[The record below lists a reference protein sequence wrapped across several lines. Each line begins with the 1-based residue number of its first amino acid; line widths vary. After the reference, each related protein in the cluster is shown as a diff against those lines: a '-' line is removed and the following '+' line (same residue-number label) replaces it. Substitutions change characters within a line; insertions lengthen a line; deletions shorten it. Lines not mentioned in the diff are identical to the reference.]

1 MMQRS
6 SFGGAFSANF
16 SPLRIRNFRIYLG
29 GQAVS
34 LIGTWLQI
42 TAQGVVEFKLSGD
55 SATALGVVRMLNM
68 LLPLLFGPLVG
79 A

>member
-1 MMQRS
+1 MQRS
-6 SFGGAFSANF
+6 SLGGAFSANF
-16 SPLRIRNFRIYLG
+16 SPLRIRNFRIYLS

>member
-1 MMQRS
+1 LVVH
-6 SFGGAFSANF
+6 SAPTF
-16 SPLRIRNFRIYLG
+16 DRCAIAIAPSTL

-42 TAQGVVEFKLSGD
+42 MAQGVVEFKLSGD

-68 LLPLLFGPLVG
+68 LPPLLFGPLVG

>member
-1 MMQRS
+1 MTQRS

-16 SPLRIRNFRIYLG
+16 SPLRICNFRIYLS

-34 LIGTWLQI
+34 LISTWLQI

-68 LLPLLFGPLVG
+68 LPPLLFWPLVG

>member
-1 MMQRS
+1 MMLRR
-6 SFGGAFSANF
+6 SFGGAFSVNL
-16 SPLRIRNFRIYLG
+16 SPLRIRNCRIYLG

-42 TAQGVVEFKLSGD
+42 TMQGVVEFKLSGD

>member
-1 MMQRS
+1 MMQRG

-29 GQAVS
+29 GQALS

-42 TAQGVVEFKLSGD
+42 TAQGVVDFKLSGD

>member
-1 MMQRS
+1 MQRS
-6 SFGGAFSANF
+6 SLGGAFSANF
-16 SPLRIRNFRIYLG
+16 SPLRIRNFRIYLS

-68 LLPLLFGPLVG
+68 LPVLLFGPLVG